1 MSNNLLLEVGTNA
14 LIGLSDVDKLFL
26 ELKESKSNY
35 SKIIIKLEKKLEE
48 IFGCKFIIE
57 IARSSLWSDNC
68 GIMPIFKKTG
78 VITKKEDLVK
88 LGNIKNLNIIL
99 GEKVIKLA
107 TPRELTALFLHE
119 IGHIVNHIGKFFS
132 IIQKSA
138 AITKMI
144 LFMINLYIGSLYLIP
159 LTIILTRTL
168 FWTLHM
174 GEYNADKFVA
184 EYGYGDEF
192 ITLSHKF
199 EKSRTIKSE
208 NTIVRTILYIYNF
221 IFGSTHPTN
230 KDRINKVAEIM
241 KNDYADKYKLD
252 KKTKK
257 ILDNYTFQE

>member
-1 MSNNLLLEVGTNA
+1 MLNNLLLEVGTNA

-26 ELKESKSNY
+26 ELKESKND
-35 SKIIIKLEKKLEE
+35 SKTIIKLEEKLKE
-48 IFGCKFIIE
+48 IFGCKLIIE

-68 GIMPIFKKTG
+68 GVIPTFKKTG
-78 VITKKEDLVK
+78 NITKKEDLVK

-99 GEKVIKLA
+99 GEKVIKMA

-132 IIQKSA
+132 IVQKSA

-144 LFMINLYIGSLYLIP
+144 LFMVNLYIGSLYLIP
-159 LTIILTRTL
+159 LTIIMTRTL

-199 EKSRTIKSE
+199 EKSRSLSSE
-208 NTIVRTILYIYNF
+208 STIVRTILFIYKF
-221 IFGSTHPTN
+221 IFGSTHPTT
-230 KDRINKVAEIM
+230 KERINKIAEIM

-252 KKTKK
+252 KKTKI
-257 ILDNYTFQE
+257 ILDYYKFQE